1 MNSIAF
7 VFFLNYNNIGDNMNN
22 KGFTLVELLA
32 TISILAIISIIAI
45 PNVISMM
52 EKNKKEAYISDA
64 KKFYT
69 LVEYEKRKDSS
80 LTDPIQFSQV
90 DTSDIDKSP
99 SDKNYVGGYV
109 NDSNICLTD
118 GEYVVSGSLNDLN
131 GDNRLEKVNKGSTC

>member
-1 MNSIAF
+1 
-7 VFFLNYNNIGDNMNN
+7 MNN

-99 SDKNYVGGYV
+99 SDENYVSGYV
-109 NDSNICLTD
+109 NGSNICLTD